1 MRTEYRQAHIVD
13 PFHPNNGK
21 TTSVWVDGERI
32 VEPPPT
38 GNSNGQWTENIV
50 NLDGALFLA
59 GGIDI
64 HTHIGGGK
72 VNLARMLLSDL
83 PESDRS
89 VWPTRRT
96 GELYSQMGY
105 TTCFEP
111 AMLLPTARHTHLEL
125 ADTPNIDG
133 GAYVVLGNEDWLLKA
148 LGENIEDAHLD
159 SLVAWAVH
167 SSGAMAVKVV
177 NPGGISAFRFN
188 QRSLDVD
195 QEHCVFG
202 VSPRDVVRRL
212 SASAQRIGLP
222 HPLHVH
228 ASNLGVP
235 GNVRCTIATLQAS
248 EGRPIHLT
256 HAQFNCYGEA
266 GKHAMSS
273 GADVLA
279 KYVNEHKNVSLD
291 IGQVVFGQ
299 TVTISADTRA
309 QYSNRTHASPKK
321 WTVNDIGCSAGCG
334 VVPMRYQDTK
344 YVHSLQ
350 WCIGLELMLLIEDP
364 WRVFLTT
371 DHPNGGPFTC
381 YPHLIRLLMDRSF
394 RRDHI
399 EKLHADAA
407 AQTLLREI
415 EREYTLDEIAIA
427 TRAAPAQ
434 ILQMHDRG
442 RITPGATAD
451 FAVYRQKTDWES
463 TFTTAEYVAKSGHTI
478 IANGHPTGE
487 HVPCQTLSAETQFDA
502 SVVETH
508 RHDLEQ
514 ALQQPISRIAITA
527 SEMDDIIRGG
537 TLTSYR
543 SPIETRGTG
552 RGN

>member
-1 MRTEYRQAHIVD
+1 MRTEYRQARIVD
-13 PFHPNNGK
+13 PLHPDNGR
-21 TTSVWVDGERI
+21 TTSVFIDGQHI
-32 VEPPPT
+32 AVPPPG
-38 GNSNGQWTENIV
+38 GNSTGQWSENIID
-50 NLDGALFLA
+50 LGGALFLA

-83 PESDRS
+83 PEADRS

-96 GELYSQMGY
+96 GELYNRMGY

-125 ADTPNIDG
+125 ADTPNIDS

-148 LGENIEDAHLD
+148 LGENIEDAALD
-159 SLVAWAVH
+159 SLVAWAVQ

-188 QRSLDVD
+188 QRRLDVD
-195 QEHCVFG
+195 QNHCAFG
-202 VSPRDVVRRL
+202 VSPREVVRRL
-212 SASAQRIGLP
+212 SASADRIGLP

-235 GNVRCTIATLQAS
+235 GNVRSTISTLQAS

-256 HAQFNCYGEA
+256 HAQFNCYGDA
-266 GKHAMSS
+266 GKYSMSS
-273 GADVLA
+273 GAEVLA

-299 TVTISADTRA
+299 TVTISADTQA
-309 QYSNRTHASPKK
+309 QFNNRTHASPKK

-334 VVPMRYQDTK
+334 VVPMRYQDKK

-381 YPHLIRLLMDRSF
+381 YPHLIRLLMDKSF

-399 EKLHADAA
+399 AKLHADAA
-407 AQTLLREI
+407 AETLLREVD
-415 EREYTLDEIAIA
+415 REYTLDEIAIA

-442 RITPGATAD
+442 RVTPGALAD
-451 FAVYRQKTDWES
+451 FAVYRQNSDWES
-463 TFTTAEYVAKSGHTI
+463 TFTSAEYVVKSGQTV
-478 IANGHPTGE
+478 IAGGQPTGT
-487 HVPCQTLSAETQFDA
+487 HVPCQTLSAATQLDA
-502 SVVETH
+502 TVIHKH
-508 RHDLEQ
+508 RAKLEQ
-514 ALQQPISRIAITA
+514 ALQQPIGRIAITA
-527 SEMDDIIRGG
+527 TEMDDILRDG
-537 TLTSYR
+537 TLASYR
-543 SPIETRGTG
+543 SPSETAGAH